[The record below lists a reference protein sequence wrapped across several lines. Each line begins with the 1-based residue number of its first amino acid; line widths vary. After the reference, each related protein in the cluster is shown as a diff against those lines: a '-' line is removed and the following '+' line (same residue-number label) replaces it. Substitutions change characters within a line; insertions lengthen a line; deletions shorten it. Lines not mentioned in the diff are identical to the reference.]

1 MDDEEPVP
9 PAKGDQYEHPDGTLE
24 VVFAVE
30 GDRVLAIREYP
41 STETFE
47 DGVEAG
53 RFEGTHEGVASLPAA
68 EYYSEMEKE
77 EE

>member
-1 MDDEEPVP
+1 MVDDESVRPT
-9 PAKGDQYEHPDGTLE
+9 KGDQYEHPDGTLE

-30 GDRVLAIREYP
+30 DDRVLVIREYP

-47 DGVEAG
+47 DAVEDG

-68 EYYSEMEKE
+68 EYFSEEGKE
-77 EE
+77 E